1 MQQKVKH
8 ICLWAS
14 PRNISTAIMYSF
26 AQRKDCKVFDE
37 PLYGFYLKNSE
48 EKNYHPGA
56 HEIIN
61 AMETD
66 GQKIIRDMFKND
78 QSEVIFYKQMTHHL
92 LHLDLSFLTRTCNV
106 ILTRNPKDMVASFSK
121 VIKSPQLSDLGY
133 LEQVKLLEYLQKN
146 NLPILVVDSFS
157 FIKSPEKTIRLL
169 CEKLEISFFDS
180 MLSWEP
186 GPIPEDGIWAKYW
199 YKNVHQSKGFNLP
212 KATQQKLSSQNELL
226 IKKCMPL
233 YDKLMTNSIFS

>member
-1 MQQKVKH
+1 MQKEVKH

-26 AQRKDCKVFDE
+26 AQRRDCMVFDE

-48 EKNYHPGA
+48 AKNYHPGA
-56 HEIIN
+56 NEIIN

-66 GQKIIRDMFKND
+66 GQKIIRDMFKNNR
-78 QSEVIFYKQMTHHL
+78 SEVIFYKQMTHHL
-92 LHLDLSFLTRTCNV
+92 LHLDLSFLSRTCNV
-106 ILTRNPKDMVASFSK
+106 ILTRNPRNMVASFSK

-133 LEQVKLLEYLQKN
+133 IEQVKLLEYLQKN
-146 NLPILVVDSFS
+146 NLPVLVVDSFS

-212 KATQQKLSSQNELL
+212 KATKQKLSSQNEFLV
-226 IKKCMPL
+226 KKCMPL

>member
-1 MQQKVKH
+1 MQQEVKH

-48 EKNYHPGA
+48 AKNYHPGA
-56 HEIIN
+56 NEIIN
-61 AMETD
+61 TMETD
-66 GQKIIRDMFKND
+66 GQKIIHEMFKNN

-92 LHLDLSFLTRTCNV
+92 LHLDLSFLSRTCNV
-106 ILTRNPKDMVASFSK
+106 ILTRNPKNMVASFSK
-121 VIKSPQLSDLGY
+121 VIKNPDLSDLGY
-133 LEQVKLLEYLQKN
+133 IEQVKLLEYLQKN
-146 NLPILVVDSFS
+146 NLPVLVVDSFG
-157 FIKSPEKTIRLL
+157 FVKSPEKSIRLL

-180 MLSWEP
+180 MLSWAP

-199 YKNVHQSKGFNLP
+199 YKNVHQSTGFNLP
-212 KATQQKLSSQNELL
+212 KSTPAELSAQNEFLVE
-226 IKKCMPL
+226 KCMPL